1 MYGHTTGTQMASFS
15 KINTGWRAQVKV
27 KGKRAT
33 KVFPNKVQAQAW
45 ARAKEQEMH
54 NISNSGF
61 VSPTGL
67 TIPSLLVR
75 YEKEQGHTWSE
86 SKASAVGR
94 LLKDC
99 HLKADELTPTAV
111 REWALQRSYGLGT
124 SRIDLATLQGMLKH
138 AKQVWFIE
146 TNYDAVQAARLSLEK
161 GGEMPVVQHRDRRIS
176 VDEENA
182 IIRNWQSNRIPAYVV
197 PFLIDTPIRSGEMC
211 GLTRNDIDDYVITI
225 RDRKDPHERGRID
238 RVPLLGRSYEILHAT
253 GTLRPFPFSQEKVN
267 LAITDAVKKAG
278 LEGITAHTCR
288 HEGISRMFEKGYG
301 VPQVALVS
309 GHKNWNTL
317 KRYTHITAESLLSP
331 PS

>member
-1 MYGHTTGTQMASFS
+1 MATF
-15 KINTGWRAQVKV
+15 KKTATGWEAQVYKQ
-27 KGKRAT
+27 GKRKSKT
-33 KVFPNKVQAQAW
+33 FRNKALAKRW
-45 ARAKEQEMH
+45 AEDTERQLEAKQLTGFE
-54 NISNSGF
+54 NPVGVPIS
-61 VSPTGL
+61 T
-67 TIPSLLVR
+67 LLKR

-94 LLKDC
+94 LISDFDLTTDQ
-99 HLKADELTPTAV
+99 LTPSAV
-111 REWALQRSYGLGT
+111 REWALKRRFGLGT
-124 SRIDLATLQGMLKH
+124 TRIDLATLQGMLKH

-146 TNYDAVQAARLSLEK
+146 TNIDAVQAARLSLEK

-176 VDEENA
+176 VEEENA

-211 GLTRNDIDDYVITI
+211 GLTRNDIDGRIITI
-225 RDRKDPHERGRID
+225 RNRKDPHDRGRID
-238 RVPLLGRSYEILHAT
+238 RVPLLGRSFDILSGT

-267 LAITDAVKKAG
+267 VAITDAVAKAG

-317 KRYTHITAESLLSP
+317 KRYTHITAESLLP
-331 PS
+331 H